1 MSIKD
6 RMKSITLVCTVHKEN
21 GAANAS
27 NLYKILDQVQPEII
41 FLEVT
46 PDDFKN
52 YRTAPGL
59 EPKAVLEY
67 KRNLDVT
74 LIPVDLKIIDKN
86 IHTKFQRLFGV
97 IDANSTVEYQKK
109 YQDIQKRVY
118 ESGFFYLNSDQCSK
132 DHAELNSQDFKTVRK
147 VNDPEIMELY
157 EYWNAMISLR
167 ESEMINGIYEYSRN
181 NAFQKAVFL
190 VGAAHRDSTITKI
203 EETSGHSLTNIE
215 WQCYL

>member
-1 MSIKD
+1 
-6 RMKSITLVCTVHKEN
+6 MKTVTLVCTVHKEN

-27 NLYKILDQVQPEII
+27 NLYKILDQVQPEVI

-52 YRTAPGL
+52 YYTAPGL
-59 EPKAVLEY
+59 EPKAVLAY
-67 KRNLDVT
+67 KRTLNVT

-109 YQDIQKRVY
+109 DHDIQKRVY
-118 ESGFFYLNSDQCSK
+118 ESGFSYLNSDQCSK

-147 VNDPEIMELY
+147 VNDPEITELY

-167 ESEMINGIYEYSRN
+167 ESEMINGIYEYSRD

-190 VGAAHRDSTITKI
+190 VGAAHRDSMITKI
-203 EETSGHSLTNIE
+203 EETIGHNLTNIE

>member
-1 MSIKD
+1 MKD
-6 RMKSITLVCTVHKEN
+6 RMKNITLVCTVHKEN

-27 NLYKILDQVQPEII
+27 NLYKILDQLQPEVI

-52 YRTAPGL
+52 YNTTPGL

-67 KRNLDVT
+67 KRTLDVT

-86 IHTKFQRLFGV
+86 IHTKFQRLFEV
-97 IDANSTVEYQKK
+97 IDAHSTIEYQKK
-109 YQDIQKRVY
+109 DKDIQKRVY

-132 DHAELNSQDFKTVRK
+132 DHAELNRQDFKTVRK
-147 VNDPEIMELY
+147 VNDPEITELY
-157 EYWNAMISLR
+157 EYWISMISLR
-167 ESEMINGIYEYSRN
+167 ESEMINGIYEYSRD

-190 VGAAHRDSTITKI
+190 VGAAHRDSMITKI
-203 EETSGHSLTNIE
+203 EESSNYNPTNIE